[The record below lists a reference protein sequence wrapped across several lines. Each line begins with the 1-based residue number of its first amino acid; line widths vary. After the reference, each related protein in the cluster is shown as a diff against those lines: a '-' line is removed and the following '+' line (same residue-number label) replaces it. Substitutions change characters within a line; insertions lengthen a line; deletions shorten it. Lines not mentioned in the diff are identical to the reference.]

1 VNRPAGRSL
10 KLLLCLIFCLVSGCS
25 ATQFIY
31 NRVDIV
37 IRWYLDDYVTLSRDQ
52 QAQFDER
59 LDDLLSWHRQEELPG
74 YVSLLDDTLVILD
87 EGVPVE
93 SARLM
98 AASIEGAANRIQGP
112 FLELLLSTGQT
123 LDLSQRQGFV
133 DALLTKQDE
142 LEEDRLARD
151 DEDYRVDIAARFDE
165 QLSDYLGP
173 LSDRQTERIRS
184 GVMEMTRLDTFWL
197 ADRRVWITTLSEILI
212 ANSPEW
218 PQQVRALIAGR
229 DEAQLH
235 AYREG
240 IEHNGEVILQLV
252 RGVLIERSSKQDK
265 KLRRRL
271 SALRD
276 DLAQL
281 ASVE

>member
-1 VNRPAGRSL
+1 MCL
-10 KLLLCLIFCLVSGCS
+10 MLCLISGCS

-37 IRWYLDDYVTLSRDQ
+37 IRWYLDDYVSLSRNQ

-59 LDDLLSWHRQEELPG
+59 LDDLLSWHRQEELPS
-74 YVSLLDDTLVILD
+74 YVTLLDETLVILD

-98 AASIEGAANRIQGP
+98 ADRIEAAANRIQGP
-112 FLELLLSTGQT
+112 FLDLLLSTGQT
-123 LDLSQRQGFV
+123 LDRSQRHGFV
-133 DALLTKQDE
+133 ETLLAKQDE
-142 LEEDRLARD
+142 LEADRLARD
-151 DEDYRVDIAARFDE
+151 DEDYRTDIAARFDE
-165 QLSDYLGP
+165 QMSDYLGP

-212 ANSPEW
+212 ADSADW
-218 PQQVRALIAGR
+218 PQQVRALIASR
-229 DEAQLH
+229 DEAQLP

-252 RGVLIERSSKQDK
+252 RDVLILRSSKQDN

-281 ASVE
+281 AGVD

>member
-1 VNRPAGRSL
+1 MCL
-10 KLLLCLIFCLVSGCS
+10 MLCLLSGCS

-52 QAQFDER
+52 RAQFDER
-59 LDDLLSWHRQEELPG
+59 LDDLLAWHRQEELPT
-74 YVSLLDDTLVILD
+74 YVTLLDDTLVILD

-98 AASIEGAANRIQGP
+98 AARIEAAANRIQGP
-112 FLELLLSTGQT
+112 FLDLLLSTGQT

-133 DALLTKQDE
+133 EALLVKQDE
-142 LEEDRLARD
+142 LEADRLARD
-151 DEDYRVDIAARFDE
+151 DEDYRTDIEARFDE
-165 QLSDYLGP
+165 QMSDYLGP

-212 ANSPEW
+212 ADSPDW

-229 DEAQLH
+229 DEAQLP

-240 IEHNGEVILQLV
+240 IAHNGEVILQLV
-252 RGVLIERSSKQDK
+252 RDVLVQRSSKQDD

-281 ASVE
+281 AGVD